1 MKNRGHYGRAAGIVL
16 RLVLAM
22 AFVAASCTRF
32 ARATIPMP
40 DNFTESG
47 ELVSW
52 NVEGGVLN
60 LRYERMSGRI
70 AIVNGAA
77 VWITTAIGG
86 EIPEKYSYAV
96 VDRRI
101 ETGAVATDN
110 GNSVNFGITQFVI
123 VNVLKS
129 RFETSVYSLEAL
141 LFHAGRVRR

>member
-1 MKNRGHYGRAAGIVL
+1 
-16 RLVLAM
+16 
-22 AFVAASCTRF
+22 
-32 ARATIPMP
+32 MP